1 MKEIDNKS
9 SDWQF
14 TIKDELELHQL
25 KVKKE
30 WFEKQV
36 VEVDS
41 STNELYNPNNTP
53 EPEKWLLS
61 GNINLYNWQKEC
73 VNNWFNAKG
82 KGTVKVVTGAGK
94 TILALS
100 TIQKLQNQY
109 EPNLHV
115 AIIVPTI
122 ILMEQWYEELS
133 EKTNIPK
140 RLIGR
145 LGGGNND
152 SFKTGNRILLCV
164 INSAQRKLPQMV
176 NTCGCED
183 KLLLIIDECHRAGAS
198 VMSNIFKTKR
208 KYSLGLSATPERDND
223 VDMLDDEKCEDKNC
237 GFDVEENYDN
247 SLLGKELGAIV
258 YEMTLDEAFKKEILP
273 PYEIRHY
280 GIPLSVVERQKYE
293 KLTREIRDIKDK
305 LWKFALSQNVFSEGN
320 FNKWCNTSS
329 GNGEISKIKRI
340 YLSKSRE
347 RKSLLYNADSRSHA
361 ALKLIKEEIKTNP
374 DARIILF
381 HENIN
386 ASMDL
391 YRNLINS
398 KINAVPENSKLSN
411 NIRKSSI
418 ELFRQSDANVLVSVR
433 SLIEGFNVPSADV
446 GIIVA
451 SNTSPRQRIQTFG
464 RLLRKHK
471 THSGEEKHSVIN
483 VLYIENTVDEIIYEK
498 TDWDSLTGAERN
510 IYFKWNPDPD
520 QNIEPEIQ
528 ESAPKNPLPSD
539 IQIDVST
546 LIPGGRYPGKHEGRE
561 YTADTDGNVYFE
573 GKKERPIANPQNVP
587 ELLYKYKNGYG
598 KFRVTPNNRYV
609 LANVFQNNEWIRL
622 YITTLKKPFYISD
635 VDENNNSNKI
645 NVSKLQLGDE
655 IQKLSLVNATEYIYK
670 KKGGREFIVK
680 KIKRGEIYAHT
691 SENANDKRSG
701 EQAEKL
707 INSLSATEK
716 ELGEKISKFK
726 IVSNN
731 IAVTLKNGKI
741 FFIAEIQHPLEFTE

>member
-1 MKEIDNKS
+1 MNNINKENEC
-9 SDWQF
+9 QF
-14 TIKDELELHQL
+14 THEDELKLHHL
-25 KVKKE
+25 RAKKD
-30 WFEKQV
+30 WSEKQV

-41 STNELYNPNNTP
+41 STKGLEDHNNLP

-61 GNINLYNWQKEC
+61 DSITLYDWQKEC

-100 TIQKLQNQY
+100 TIQRLQNTH
-109 EPNLHV
+109 ESDLHV

-122 ILMEQWYEELS
+122 VLMEQWYEELS

-152 SFKTGNRILLCV
+152 NFKDGNRILLCV
-164 INSAQRKLPQMV
+164 INSAQKKLPQMV
-176 NTCGCED
+176 STCGCED

-198 VMSNIFKTKR
+198 IMSNIFKTKR
-208 KYSLGLSATPERDND
+208 KYSLGLSATPEREND
-223 VDMLDDEKCEDKNC
+223 VDMSDDEKCEDKNC
-237 GFDVEENYDN
+237 ILNLEDNYDD

-258 YEMTLDEAFKKEILP
+258 YEMTLDDAFKRGILP
-273 PYEIRHY
+273 PYEIRHF
-280 GIPLSVVERQKYE
+280 GIPLSAVERTKYE

-305 LWKFALSQNVFSEGN
+305 LWKFALSQNVFSDRD
-320 FNKWCNTSS
+320 FNKWCNTNS
-329 GNGEISKIKRI
+329 GNQDTSRMKRM
-340 YLSKSRE
+340 YLSKGRE
-347 RKSLLYNADSRSHA
+347 RKSLLYKADSRSYA
-361 ALKLIKEEIKTNP
+361 AIKLLKKEFKTNP
-374 DARIILF
+374 NARVILF

-391 YRNLINS
+391 YCELIKF
-398 KINAVPENSKLSN
+398 KINAVPENSKLSDS
-411 NIRKSSI
+411 IRKNSI
-418 ELFRQSDANVLVSVR
+418 ELFRRGKANVLVSVR

-446 GIIVA
+446 GIVVA

-498 TDWDSLTGAERN
+498 IDWDSLTGAERN
-510 IYFKWNPDPD
+510 IYFKWNPDPE
-520 QNIEPEIQ
+520 QNKEPEVQ
-528 ESAPKNPLPSD
+528 ESAPRNPLPSD

-546 LIPGGRYPGKHEGRE
+546 LIPGNRYSGKHEGRG
-561 YTADTDGNVYFE
+561 YTADTDGNVYLE
-573 GKKERPIANPQNVP
+573 GKKERPIANPQSVP
-587 ELLYKYKNGYG
+587 ELLYKFKNGYG
-598 KFRVTPNNRYV
+598 KFKVTPNNRYV
-609 LANVFQNNEWIRL
+609 LTNVFQNNEWIRL
-622 YITTLKKPFYISD
+622 YITTLEEPFYLAD
-635 VDENNNSNKI
+635 VKENNNSNEI
-645 NVSKLQLGDE
+645 DLSKLQSGDE
-655 IQKLSLVNATEYIYK
+655 IQKLSLVDATEYIYK

-691 SENANDKRSG
+691 SENANDKSSG
-701 EQAEKL
+701 EQADKL
-707 INSLSATEK
+707 INSLSITEK

-726 IVSNN
+726 IVSDN
-731 IAVTLKNGKI
+731 IAVTLKSGKI
-741 FFIAEIQHPLEFTE
+741 FFISNLQHPLEFKE